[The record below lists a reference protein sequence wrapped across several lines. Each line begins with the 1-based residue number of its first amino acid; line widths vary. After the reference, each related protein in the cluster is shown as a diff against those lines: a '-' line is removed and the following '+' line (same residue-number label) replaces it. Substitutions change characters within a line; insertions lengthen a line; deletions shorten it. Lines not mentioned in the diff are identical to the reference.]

1 MRPSGAASQLDP
13 SHRSSVLLPQGAL
26 LAAIAMA
33 VAYVGAEP
41 GSILR
46 HLYVIP
52 TLWAALAGGRT
63 GGAAIGLL
71 AGLLQAPVV
80 LPAVERLGLTSQTV
94 DGLVS
99 LATPVA
105 IGWAVGRLVDQARER
120 AHRLRAVLEVQQAL
134 SHEAPLEARLSL
146 AAERIR
152 ASLGA
157 ARVGLV
163 LGSGTGD
170 RLVAG
175 GPGPM
180 AFDERSAA
188 GWTLG
193 TAQALEVSDLATDPR
208 LGRAGRLASRPV
220 RGLTLALDAGSG
232 PLGVLAVERL
242 GELPAG
248 IRAAAEEI
256 ARHLALGIENVRLT
270 LRQRRF
276 AGELEDKV
284 AAATVRLRELDQAKT
299 EFLSVVAHELRTP
312 LTALQGFSELLIER
326 SLPPE
331 RTSRFLRHIHGE
343 AERLGRIV
351 TELLDLSRIEAGRG
365 LDLKHEE
372 VDLAELVER
381 NIDLFATEHRGHRF
395 EWAPPAAL
403 PSLSADPD
411 AIDRML
417 KNLLSN
423 AVKYSP
429 RGGRVAVAARPALDR
444 PGMLELSVEDDGV
457 GIPAKDL
464 PRIFDRYV
472 RVPNPET
479 AAARGLGLG
488 LCMVQALAEAHG
500 GSVEVES
507 LPGKGSR
514 FRLLL
519 PSH

>member
-1 MRPSGAASQLDP
+1 
-13 SHRSSVLLPQGAL
+13 
-26 LAAIAMA
+26 
-33 VAYVGAEP
+33 
-41 GSILR
+41 
-46 HLYVIP
+46 
-52 TLWAALAGGRT
+52 
-63 GGAAIGLL
+63 
-71 AGLLQAPVV
+71 
-80 LPAVERLGLTSQTV
+80 
-94 DGLVS
+94 
-99 LATPVA
+99 
-105 IGWAVGRLVDQARER
+105 
-120 AHRLRAVLEVQQAL
+120 
-134 SHEAPLEARLSL
+134 
-146 AAERIR
+146 
-152 ASLGA
+152 
-157 ARVGLV
+157 
-163 LGSGTGD
+163 
-170 RLVAG
+170 
-175 GPGPM
+175 
-180 AFDERSAA
+180 
-188 GWTLG
+188 
-193 TAQALEVSDLATDPR
+193 
-208 LGRAGRLASRPV
+208 
-220 RGLTLALDAGSG
+220 
-232 PLGVLAVERL
+232 VLAVERL
-242 GELPAG
+242 GELPAS
-248 IRAAAEEI
+248 IRAGAEEI

-381 NIDLFATEHRGHRF
+381 NIDLFAAEHRGHRF
-395 EWAPPAAL
+395 EWAPHATL
-403 PSLSADPD
+403 PPLSADPD

-444 PGMLELSVEDDGV
+444 PGMLEISVEDDGV
-457 GIPAKDL
+457 GITAKDL

-472 RVPNPET
+472 RVPNPDT

-488 LCMVQALAEAHG
+488 LSMVQALAEAHG